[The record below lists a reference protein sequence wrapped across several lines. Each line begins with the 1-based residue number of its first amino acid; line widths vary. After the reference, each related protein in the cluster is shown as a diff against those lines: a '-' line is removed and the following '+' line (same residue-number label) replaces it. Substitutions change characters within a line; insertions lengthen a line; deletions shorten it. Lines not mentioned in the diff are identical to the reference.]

1 MPETLIVRLPNWLGD
16 TVMAVP
22 TIRALGKARRQANL
36 VLAGPWSGFFV
47 DQDLADVLVA
57 YPRAWSGRLRAADTV
72 RALTPDI
79 AVLLPN
85 SFESAASAWYWRAK
99 RRIGFS
105 AGGRDWLLTDRVTVP
120 APRRHQID
128 EYLMLLEPL
137 RVRSADTV
145 PALTPPPSNG
155 EARKTVR
162 ALLGEV
168 GAAAGPR
175 IGVHLGAAFGP
186 SKIWPIQRIVEFCGL
201 ARGEDVVPVL
211 MGAPDDEPLARAVME
226 QIDVANLVGRD
237 RPDLLTALLSELDVV
252 VCGDTGVGHVA
263 AALGTPV
270 VTLFGPTDWRL
281 TAPRG
286 PVEVVRHPTPCSPC
300 FYRTCPIDHPC
311 LRDIAAGDVE
321 ERVRRFLAVA
331 GARAR

>member
-22 TIRALGKARRQANL
+22 TLRALGKARRRAKL
-36 VLAGPWSGFFV
+36 VLAGPWSGLFV

-72 RALTPDI
+72 RALGPDV
-79 AVLLPN
+79 AVILPN
-85 SFESAASAWYWRAK
+85 SFESAASARYWRAK
-99 RRIGFS
+99 RRVGFS
-105 AGGRDWLLTDRVTVP
+105 AGGRDWLLTDRVTLP
-120 APRRHQID
+120 TPRRHQID
-128 EYLMLLEPL
+128 EYRMLLEPL
-137 RVRSADTV
+137 GVRSADTV
-145 PALTPPPSNG
+145 PVLTPPPSNG
-155 EARKTVR
+155 DARKAVR

-168 GAAAGPR
+168 GATGGPR
-175 IGVHLGAAFGP
+175 IGVHLGAAYGP
-186 SKIWPIQRIVEFCGL
+186 SKIWPVERIVEFCAL
-201 ARGEDVVPVL
+201 ARRGDTIPVL
-211 MGAPDDEPLARAVME
+211 MGAPDDEELAHSVTART
-226 QIDVANLVGRD
+226 DVANLVGRD

-252 VCGDTGVGHVA
+252 VCGDTGVGHLA

-286 PVEVVRHPTPCSPC
+286 PAEVVRRPTPCSPC

-311 LRDIAAGDVE
+311 LRGIAANDVE
-321 ERVRRFLAVA
+321 QRVRRLLAVA
-331 GARAR
+331 TERAR